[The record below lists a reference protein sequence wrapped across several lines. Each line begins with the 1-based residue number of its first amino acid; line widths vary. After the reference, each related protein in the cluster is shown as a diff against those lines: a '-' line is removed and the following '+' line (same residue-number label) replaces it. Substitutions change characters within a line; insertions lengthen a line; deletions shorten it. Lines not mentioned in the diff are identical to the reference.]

1 MPASSAARTIL
12 SGSAVRTCSLLSYTP
27 YPNVAHP
34 SSRSLYPPSPSRA
47 GRCRPA
53 ASGSTATSAGN
64 GAIASS
70 GCAGWFGARSMLML
84 GGREDE
90 DMAGSRGDIAGC
102 AARGP
107 RYRTS

>member
-1 MPASSAARTIL
+1 MPASSAARTIF
-12 SGSAVRTCSLLSYTP
+12 SGSTVRTCSLLSYTP
-27 YPNVAHP
+27 YPNVAQP
-34 SSRSLYPPSPSRA
+34 RSRSLYAPSPSRA

-53 ASGSTATSAGN
+53 ASGSTAMSAGN

-90 DMAGSRGDIAGC
+90 DMAGSRRDIAGC
-102 AARGP
+102 AVRGP